1 MKWRHYDSGLRVC
14 QKCTSDV
21 LNILEGSEKK
31 GRKGDRRPEVLRYS
45 YDSRGASFCVKNTA
59 FLVWRLFLLKH
70 IKGPHEGFRNFT
82 IFYIKMR
89 SRIAKLLNRVDARD
103 ACHAFNAFV
112 MN

>member
-1 MKWRHYDSGLRVC
+1 MSECDKQSKKSHFWSLPGGSREASSLGREC
-14 QKCTSDV
+14 KNGTSEV
-21 LNILEGSEKK
+21 LNTLEGAEKK

-82 IFYIKMR
+82 IFYIKIR
-89 SRIAKLLNRVDARD
+89 SRIAKLLN
-103 ACHAFNAFV
+103 
-112 MN
+112 